1 MLKRQFIW
9 SLALMLLAMVAW
21 HGPAEAKTGSV
32 RIQIYKAGFIV
43 GVSGGRGTLVLDGKS
58 YPIAIGGVSLGAT
71 IGASRADL
79 VGRAYNMTRPTD
91 IEGTYTAIEASA
103 AAAGGGKVARLRNSR
118 GVLLEVR
125 GKQVGLMFSID
136 LSGMEIALKR

>member
-1 MLKRQFIW
+1 M
-9 SLALMLLAMVAW
+9 
-21 HGPAEAKTGSV
+21 
-32 RIQIYKAGFIV
+32 
-43 GVSGGRGTLVLDGKS
+43 
-58 YPIAIGGVSLGAT
+58 SLGAT